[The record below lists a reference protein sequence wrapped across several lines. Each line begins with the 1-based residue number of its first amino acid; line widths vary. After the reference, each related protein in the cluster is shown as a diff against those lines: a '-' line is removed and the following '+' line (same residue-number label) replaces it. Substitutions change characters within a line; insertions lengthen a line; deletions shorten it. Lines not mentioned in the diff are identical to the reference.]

1 MPMNQFSRS
10 AADDH
15 GILGR
20 DREATESRSML
31 TAREV
36 YQRLTTVLQEVFDD
50 EELQATP
57 DLTASEIEGWDSL
70 KHVRLVLSVEK
81 AFTSPLP
88 PQRSEI

>member
-1 MPMNQFSRS
+1 
-10 AADDH
+10 
-15 GILGR
+15 
-20 DREATESRSML
+20 ML

-57 DLTASEIEGWDSL
+57 DLTASDVEGWDSL

-81 AFTSPLP
+81 AFHISFAA
-88 PQRSEI
+88 SEIGNLKNIGELATLIEAKA